1 MRLCTAFHCI
11 VLLTANK
18 FLSSLSVSSQS
29 ANVGETMRG
38 DAALR
43 ANDTAYCWFSM
54 SAASQ
59 SSYRW
64 GVSMALRTA
73 TLCLSAIRGGG
84 FNYDSTSIRRPFDC
98 LSYGQRL
105 LRSQ

>member
-18 FLSSLSVSSQS
+18 FLSLSLSVSSQS

-43 ANDTAYCWFSM
+43 ANDTAYCWLSM

-64 GVSMALRTA
+64 GGGYLWLCVLQRFAFLPYAAAVSTTIRLRFDARSTA
-73 TLCLSAIRGGG
+73 CHTVKG
-84 FNYDSTSIRRPFDC
+84 Y
-98 LSYGQRL
+98 
-105 LRSQ
+105 